1 MKYISV
7 IGAKNSGKTTLV
19 EQLISIFVKSGLAVA
34 SIKHTAH
41 RHHFDT
47 PGKDSYRHRKSGA
60 RICLAISETEGA
72 LFFGSDFDITSV
84 IETIASSHQLCI
96 VEGDTT
102 SEHPKLLLTR
112 NMKKRNWGTVSNIIA
127 TYGPAIPPYKSKP
140 HFSTN
145 DSTSLVAFLSDSLDL
160 TVEAPST

>member
-19 EQLISIFVKSGLAVA
+19 EQLISVFVKSGLAVA

-41 RHHFDT
+41 RHYFDT

-60 RICLAISETEGA
+60 RVCIAISETEGA
-72 LFFGSDFDITSV
+72 LFFGSDFDITLV
-84 IETIASSHQLCI
+84 IDAVASNHHLCI
-96 VEGDTT
+96 LEGDT
-102 SEHPKLLLTR
+102 SSVHPKLLLTR
-112 NMKKRNWGTVSNIIA
+112 NMKKRNWNRVSNIIA
-127 TYGPAIPPYKSKP
+127 TYGPVIPPYQSKP

-145 DSTSLVAFLSDSLDL
+145 DTASLVAFLSDSLDL